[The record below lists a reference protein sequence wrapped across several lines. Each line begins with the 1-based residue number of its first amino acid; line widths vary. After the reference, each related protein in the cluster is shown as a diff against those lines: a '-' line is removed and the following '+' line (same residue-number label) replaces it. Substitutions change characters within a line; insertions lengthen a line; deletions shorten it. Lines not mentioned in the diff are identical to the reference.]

1 MPEPPK
7 PPTWKV
13 VAAFAAVYLIW
24 GSTYLAIRFAVA
36 TLPPFAMAAARFL
49 AAGGLLYVWA
59 LRSGSPPP
67 TRRQWRAAVVT
78 GGLLLMGGNGAVVW
92 AAQWVPSGLVALL
105 VATSPLWMVL
115 VHWLWGGG
123 SRPGAALLFGLL
135 LGLSGVVLLVGADEI
150 GGGREQLVGGLIVI
164 GGSFC
169 WAVGSVMQ
177 RRLDLPDRR
186 MSPAAQMVAGGS
198 CLFVLALLT
207 GELGRID
214 PGSVSLRS
222 ALSLVY
228 LILLGSVVAFSA
240 YVWLLGVSTPA
251 RVWTYAYVNPVVALF
266 LGWLLAG
273 EALTGRALAAA
284 AVILTAVTIIGL
296 MGEMGREG
304 AERA

>member
-1 MPEPPK
+1 
-7 PPTWKV
+7 
-13 VAAFAAVYLIW
+13 
-24 GSTYLAIRFAVA
+24 
-36 TLPPFAMAAARFL
+36 MAAARFL
-49 AAGGLLYVWA
+49 AAGALLYVWA
-59 LRSGSPPP
+59 LRGGSPPP
-67 TRRQWRAAVVT
+67 TRRQWRSAAVT

-150 GGGREQLVGGLIVI
+150 GGGGREHLVGGLIVI
-164 GGSFC
+164 GGSLC
-169 WAVGSVMQ
+169 WAVGSVIQ
-177 RRLDLPDRR
+177 RHLDLPDRR
-186 MSPAAQMVAGGS
+186 MSPAAQMLAGGS
-198 CLFVLALLT
+198 WLFALALLT

-214 PGSVSLRS
+214 PGSVSLQS
-222 ALSLVY
+222 VLSLVY

-240 YVWLLGVSTPA
+240 YVWLLGVTTPA
-251 RVWTYAYVNPVVALF
+251 RVGTYAYVNPVVALL

-296 MGEMGREG
+296 MGEIGREG